1 MADMFT
7 VSNVQNGIAKS
18 LKRIDELVDE
28 IAKAGDDAAHFEADF
43 KTAYAKARLQIR
55 ALAKEKL
62 TVDEV
67 ADRAHGLCE
76 AEFLAYK
83 IAENRLTTCRE
94 ALRASQARLDGLRS
108 LLSSIKVATN

>member
-1 MADMFT
+1 MRELVITLDKIHE
-7 VSNVQNGIAKS
+7 GIARS
-18 LKRIDELVDE
+18 LKTIDDLVDE
-28 IAKAGDDAAHFEADF
+28 IAKAGDDAAHFEAEF
-43 KTAYAKARLQIR
+43 KSVYAKARLQIR
-55 ALAKEKL
+55 ATSKDKL

-94 ALRASQARLDGLRS
+94 ALRANQSRLDGLRS
-108 LLSSIKVATN
+108 LLSSLRAAT